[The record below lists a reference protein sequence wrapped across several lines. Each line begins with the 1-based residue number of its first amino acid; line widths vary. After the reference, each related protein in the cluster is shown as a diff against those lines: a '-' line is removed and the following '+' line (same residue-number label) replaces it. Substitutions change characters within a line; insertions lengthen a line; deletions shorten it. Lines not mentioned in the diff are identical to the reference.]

1 MTTAA
6 PELIATKRRPA
17 TWYGIWAV
25 VNTALGVLF
34 AYPFLLLAL
43 IGLHARAM
51 LFDRP
56 DSPFSNNEI
65 QGGEADGFI
74 PLGIVAALVI
84 LAVLIGIN
92 LPLFRRLHPAS
103 GTTKAA
109 LTLLTATL
117 LIAPSFLLW

>member
-6 PELIATKRRPA
+6 PELTATKRRPA
-17 TWYGIWAV
+17 TWYGIWAA
-25 VNTALGVLF
+25 VNAALGVLL

-74 PLGIVAALVI
+74 PLGIVAALLI
-84 LAVLIGIN
+84 LAVVIGIN
-92 LPLFRRLHPAS
+92 LALFRRLRPPSVAAKA
-103 GTTKAA
+103 GQVLTTVA
-109 LTLLTATL
+109 L
-117 LIAPSFLLW
+117 LIAPSFLIW